1 MQLDKKLYDEIN
13 EYCKING
20 LKTRDFIHKKLQ
32 EAFLL
37 EKYGDKPFFS
47 FSFKSVPIE
56 DETIAER
63 VYTTEALNNAIKDFT
78 NSKSVQLSGSPYSL
92 QQLPIPVVECT
103 PELDIINSKQEMEQ
117 NQEEIT
123 NKLDT
128 VLKVAEKTFGSN
140 LSTVTPDNN
149 MDTTI
154 IIPEELFKPKEKED
168 EGENIKP
175 IVKRK
180 RKLS

>member
-1 MQLDKKLYDEIN
+1 MQIDKTLYNEIN
-13 EYCKING
+13 DYCKENG
-20 LKTRDFIHKKLQ
+20 LKTRVFIHKILQ
-32 EAFLL
+32 EAFLI
-37 EKYGDKPFFS
+37 EKYGDKPFFMQE
-47 FSFKSVPIE
+47 KNIE
-56 DETIAER
+56 
-63 VYTTEALNNAIKDFT
+63 TE
-78 NSKSVQLSGSPYSL
+78 QLSEIKENKITENKDENL
-92 QQLPIPVVECT
+92 ER
-103 PELDIINSKQEMEQ
+103 LDV
-117 NQEEIT
+117 
-123 NKLDT
+123 

-154 IIPEELFKPKEKED
+154 IIPEEWFKPKEKED

>member
-1 MQLDKKLYDEIN
+1 MQIDKTLYNEIN
-13 EYCKING
+13 DYCKENG
-20 LKTRDFIHKKLQ
+20 IKTRDFIHKILQ
-32 EAFLL
+32 EAFLI
-37 EKYGDKPFFS
+37 EKYGDKPFFMQE
-47 FSFKSVPIE
+47 KNIE
-56 DETIAER
+56 T
-63 VYTTEALNNAIKDFT
+63 K
-78 NSKSVQLSGSPYSL
+78 QLSEIKENKITENKDENL
-92 QQLPIPVVECT
+92 ER
-103 PELDIINSKQEMEQ
+103 LDV
-117 NQEEIT
+117 
-123 NKLDT
+123 

-154 IIPEELFKPKEKED
+154 IIPEEWFKPKEKEG